1 MLNPNLFEVT
11 READRWVC
19 RPSSLFVRFSVLLG
33 ASMSAFL
40 GYIAW
45 TFFRDGRRDENV
57 WVGTVIL
64 VLAVFLSGLAVWRWS
79 MGRTALIVERSGRV
93 CYGEKELCSAG
104 EVRTVR
110 LVPSPGGEDGYDV
123 CLVLHEGTRKLVP
136 GLAYGS
142 RETACAF
149 AQELA
154 AELGVTVEDA
164 S

>member
-19 RPSSLFVRFSVLLG
+19 RPSTLFVHFSVLLG
-33 ASMSAFL
+33 AGMSAFL
-40 GYIAW
+40 VYLAW
-45 TFFRDGRRDENV
+45 TFFRDDRKDENV

-64 VLAVFLSGLAVWRWS
+64 VLAVFVSGLAVWRWL

-93 CYGEKELCSAG
+93 CYGAKELCSAG
-104 EVRTVR
+104 EVRTIR
-110 LVPSPGGEDGYDV
+110 LVPLPGEDGYDV
-123 CLVLHEGTRKLVP
+123 CLVLHEGTRRVVP
-136 GLAYGS
+136 GFAYGS
-142 RETACAF
+142 REGACAF